1 MVENYD
7 LNGDGEIDTGEA
19 AQITDITLNTAYST
33 DDKKVKDVTGLD
45 RLVNLEMLSL
55 QGGLYTEIDLT
66 PFAKLK
72 SANVKISKNLAIVKI
87 AGNASITELDVT
99 NTGISELDLTGC
111 VSLTTLTC
119 GSLGLT

>member
-87 AGNASITELDVT
+87 AG
-99 NTGISELDLTGC
+99 
-111 VSLTTLTC
+111 TLP
-119 GSLGLT
+119 